1 MHSGAAIRSRRS
13 YGAKARSYAAV
24 NERVMF
30 IALPNNGCH
39 GISNVS
45 AEQREQ
51 FGRPAH
57 LPCGDTFAFT
67 SASATGRANPSFTIP
82 IFMLPAPPSSI
93 LAYGCTHIRT
103 ASVIR
108 MRGVSLNCCDLVTLN
123 VTPPERG
130 RSWMSC
136 ASL

>member
-30 IALPNNGCH
+30 IAYPNNGCH

-51 FGRPAH
+51 IVAPLIS
-57 LPCGDTFAFT
+57 LPRVRQFLWRYFRIHICLRKRLCEPFVHNTDLHA
-67 SASATGRANPSFTIP
+67 ANAAVQHT
-82 IFMLPAPPSSI
+82 
-93 LAYGCTHIRT
+93 
-103 ASVIR
+103 
-108 MRGVSLNCCDLVTLN
+108 
-123 VTPPERG
+123 
-130 RSWMSC
+130 
-136 ASL
+136 